1 MATATVTTTTL
12 DQEFN
17 EPPKMTIH
25 AAPPVQVHDTPILNV
40 LDESVHY
47 GDFRDGKLL
56 ILSTSSQ
63 SQCSSFSQTLPVM
76 VTV

>member
-1 MATATVTTTTL
+1 MATTTVTTTL
-12 DQEFN
+12 DKEFS
-17 EPPKMTIH
+17 EAPKMTVH

-56 ILSTSSQ
+56 IL
-63 SQCSSFSQTLPVM
+63 LM
-76 VTV
+76 